1 MKKSIFIFI
10 LILFTIHVIN
20 GQRLRDESLW
30 IKYIQLPPNKL
41 PDDYL
46 TYSSFISGQIMV
58 KAGYS
63 SQSAAKSLTMDG
75 FKRVPDNG
83 IKGGHLRLVISTG
96 SVSRDS
102 PEFKSKTT
110 KSKTKDGKEVSK
122 TTYYYL
128 YGFQALGTYTI
139 YNAEGEQLVSESIPV
154 NQSYESPEFS
164 DAAALRKQMNKYF
177 NEYDKKFAIAAL
189 NSMKNTGNSVL
200 RSRYDYQNAR
210 KRHELYVIKKHAS
223 EDQWEKHYNNVKD
236 VFETADYA
244 TSSDE
249 ILQGLNKSIE
259 YYEMQGSK
267 NPRDDKKLKRIYE
280 AANYNLALIY
290 TFTDQPDK
298 ALEHANMVLE
308 SEGKD
313 AKTKRLIEFITSNM
327 ERMNALGI
335 QTLHHYRA
343 LENAI
348 PPHQVEAMEEE
359 MEELT
364 ENANT
369 SEAVVQVND
378 EESISGT
385 ITLDKEA
392 EDLIFGEGGNVKFV
406 LEEDGEIKEIDLCSD
421 EVTGFAIGD
430 RTFMKINFAPSA
442 KGKEEASI
450 QILEEVYSSEKINVY
465 KYYPCTG
472 ALSADK
478 PELALKK
485 AGDESPI
492 SLESTQFLLWNKGLS
507 QYFGDCEDLKI
518 MCEEGGLEKSLDDM
532 IKAARIYAELCEK

>member
-1 MKKSIFIFI
+1 MKKSFLIFT
-10 LILFTIHVIN
+10 LLLFTVSVFYA
-20 GQRLRDESLW
+20 QKLRDESLW
-30 IKYIQLPPNKL
+30 IKYVQLPPNKL

-46 TYSSFISGQIMV
+46 TYSSFVSGQIMA

-63 SQSAAKSLTMDG
+63 SQSAAKSMTMDG

-139 YNAEGEQLVSESIPV
+139 YNADGEQLFSESIPV
-154 NQSYESPEFS
+154 NQTYESPEFS
-164 DAAALRKQMNKYF
+164 DASALRKQMNKYF
-177 NEYDKKFAIAAL
+177 NEYDKKFAISAL
-189 NSMKNTGNSVL
+189 NSMKNKGNSEL

-236 VFETADYA
+236 VFETSDYA

-249 ILQGLNKSIE
+249 LLQGLNKSIE

-267 NPRDDKKLKRIYE
+267 NPRENKKLKRIYE
-280 AANYNLALIY
+280 AAHYNLALIY
-290 TFTDQPDK
+290 TFTDQLDK

-313 AKTKRLIEFITSNM
+313 TKTKRLIEFITSSM
-327 ERMNALGI
+327 ERMNSLDI
-335 QTLHHYRA
+335 HTLHHYRA
-343 LENAI
+343 LENAM
-348 PPHQVEAMEEE
+348 PPHQIAAMEEE
-359 MEELT
+359 MEELS
-364 ENANT
+364 ENTNM
-369 SEAVVQVND
+369 SEAVVYLGN
-378 EESISGT
+378 EEFISGT
-385 ITLDKEA
+385 ITLEKDA
-392 EDLIFGEGGNVKFV
+392 EDLIIGEGGNVKFI
-406 LEEDGEIKEIDLCSD
+406 LEEEGEIKEINLCAD
-421 EVTGFAIGD
+421 EVTGFAVGD
-430 RTFMKINFAPSA
+430 RTFMKMNFAPSA

-465 KYYPCTG
+465 KYYPCSG

-485 AGDESPI
+485 AGEENPI
-492 SLESTQFLLWNKGLS
+492 SLESTQFLLWDKGLS
-507 QYFGDCEDLKI
+507 QYFGDCEELKI
-518 MCEEGGLEKSLDDM
+518 MCEEGGLEKTLDDM
-532 IKAARIYAELCEK
+532 IKAARIYAELCE